1 MPSGITMVCLTSI
14 QQQKI
19 NFLSCLGVEIA
30 LYFSWLG
37 FLNYALVPPA
47 IAGIFVFFYGIHLI
61 GTDVPQNVSLVLEN
75 CWSSSCS
82 ALNSPELFVSLLT
95 LSYFRIYA
103 QPWTP
108 QWCVLTA
115 ISAGSGSWVLP
126 AAWLSSGPILK
137 SESQGMIYKDEYTL
151 GFWLITIAQWLLQFS
166 SVSGQFSLSSSGEDT
181 APSSHT
187 GQC

>member
-1 MPSGITMVCLTSI
+1 MPSEITMVCLTSI
-14 QQQKI
+14 QQQKL

-103 QPWTP
+103 QP
-108 QWCVLTA
+108 
-115 ISAGSGSWVLP
+115 
-126 AAWLSSGPILK
+126 
-137 SESQGMIYKDEYTL
+137 
-151 GFWLITIAQWLLQFS
+151 
-166 SVSGQFSLSSSGEDT
+166 
-181 APSSHT
+181 
-187 GQC
+187 